1 VLKFNSHKNTA
12 IVIGIF
18 TSILSV
24 IFQLLVIN
32 KDFNE
37 AWKLIIITSL
47 LFFIIVY
54 ITVAYL
60 LKKTIKEKIKPI
72 LKTIKQVK
80 KTEIYFNDSNIEDK
94 NIISEIEKDVE
105 IWANSKTQEIAQ
117 LKLMEKYRKEFLGNI
132 FHELKTPIFNIQ
144 GYISTLLDGGLED
157 NNINRR
163 FLTKADK
170 SIDRMISIVED
181 LNSISN
187 LESGELKLNIEIFD
201 IVELIKDVIELQE
214 NRTIKKEI
222 KINIENTNPVFV
234 EADKK
239 LLMQVITNLIV
250 NSINYGKENGET
262 KIFITIKNN
271 KSIVNIK
278 DNGIGIKAEHISRLF
293 ERFYRVD
300 KSRSK
305 DSGGTGLGLA
315 ICKHIIEAHN
325 QNIFVESEFEQGTT
339 FSFTLNNIQSNH

>member
-1 VLKFNSHKNTA
+1 MLKFNSHKNTA

>member
-32 KDFNE
+32 KNFNE
-37 AWKLIIITSL
+37 VWKLIIITSL

-80 KTEIYFNDSNIEDK
+80 KTEVYFNDSNIEDK

-105 IWANSKTQEIAQ
+105 IWANNKTQEIAQ

-201 IVELIKDVIELQE
+201 IVELIKEVIELQE

-222 KINIENTNPVFV
+222 KINIEDTNPVFV

-250 NSINYGKENGET
+250 NSINYGKQNGET

-271 KSIVNIK
+271 KSIVKIK

-305 DSGGTGLGLA
+305 NSGGTGLGLA

-325 QNIFVESEFEQGTT
+325 QNIFVESKFEQGTT
-339 FSFTLNNIQSNH
+339 FSFTLNRAY